1 MQITEVLTEGLHREF
16 RIVVGAK
23 DLDAKLTGRISE
35 MQPKIHLKGFRPGK
49 APVSH
54 LKKTFGKSLMG
65 EIVQAAIDE
74 SSEKAIRENELHPAV
89 RPRIDF
95 DNELEQILTGK
106 ADLSFTMKVDLMPDF
121 ELADLSKLEIERLIA
136 EATDADV
143 EEGLQRLADSQ
154 RVYTPRAEG
163 EAAAQGDSLTIDFA
177 GKIEGKP
184 FDGGSAENFDLVLG
198 SETFLKEF
206 EDQLIGAKAGEQR
219 KLSIRFPE
227 DYGGPDIAD
236 KDAEFEV
243 TVKAIRAPQP
253 LEIDNE
259 FAKRYGVDSL
269 SALKERVRETVKSR
283 FASASRTHLKR
294 RLLDALDKTHDFELP
309 PIMVKVEFDAIWRQV
324 EAELKRENKTAEDE
338 GKTEVEL
345 KAEYR
350 GIAER
355 RVRLGLVLSKIGQ
368 QNGLG
373 VTDEE
378 LDRAVAG
385 RARRFPGQEEKVFQ
399 YYRETPQALEEIR
412 APLFEDKVIDFVA
425 ELARV
430 HDRQVDRAT
439 LFMEPDDAAA
449 KWAAEEGKKD
459 RSEKRK
465 AKAEETSKPK
475 KKKGD

>member
-23 DLDAKLTGRISE
+23 DLDAKLTGRLSE
-35 MQPKIHLKGFRPGK
+35 MQSKIHLKGFRPGK
-49 APVSH
+49 APVAH

-74 SSEKAIRENELHPAV
+74 SAEKAIQEHELHPAV

-121 ELADLSKLEIERLIA
+121 ELADLGKLEIEKLVA
-136 EATDADV
+136 DVTDADV
-143 EEGLQRLADSQ
+143 DEALQRIADSE
-154 RVYTPRAEG
+154 RVYAPRAEG
-163 EAAAQGDSLTIDFA
+163 EAAQSGDSLTIDFKGSIDGA
-177 GKIEGKP
+177 P
-184 FDGGSAENFDLVLG
+184 FEGGSAENFDLVLG

-206 EDQLIGAKAGEQR
+206 EEQLIGTKAGQSK

-227 DYGGPDIAD
+227 DYGGPDIAN

-243 TVKAIRAPQP
+243 TVKFVRAPQP

-259 FAKRYGVDSL
+259 FAKRFGAESVA
-269 SALKERVRETVKSR
+269 ALKERVRDTVKAR
-283 FASASRTHLKR
+283 FNAASRVHLKR
-294 RLLDALDKTHDFELP
+294 RMLDALDAAHGFELP

-324 EAELKRENKTAEDE
+324 ENELKREGKTPEDE
-338 GKTEVEL
+338 GTTEEQL
-345 KAEYR
+345 RADYR

-378 LDRAVAG
+378 LERAVAM

-425 ELARV
+425 ELANV
-430 HDRQVDRAT
+430 HERKVDRET
-439 LFMEPDDAAA
+439 LFMEPDDAAEKLA
-449 KWAAEEGKKD
+449 DDHSGDKK
-459 RSEKRK
+459 SEKK
-465 AKAEETSKPK
+465 AKSEEKSKPK

>member
-23 DLDAKLTGRISE
+23 DLDAKLTGRIAE

-74 SSEKAIRENELHPAV
+74 SSEKAITEHELHPAV

-95 DNELEQILTGK
+95 DNELDQILTGK
-106 ADLSFTMKVDLMPDF
+106 ADLAFTMKVDLMPDF
-121 ELADLSKLEIERLIA
+121 ELADLGKLEIEKLVA
-136 EATDADV
+136 DVADADV
-143 EEGLQRLADSQ
+143 EESLQRLADSE
-154 RVYTPRAEG
+154 RVYAPRPEG
-163 EAAAQGDSLTIDFA
+163 EGAQLNDSLTIDFKGSIDGA
-177 GKIEGKP
+177 P

-206 EDQLIGAKAGEQR
+206 EDQLVGAKPGQQK
-219 KLSIRFPE
+219 KLSIRFPD
-227 DYGGPDIAD
+227 DYGGPDIAG

-243 TVKAIRAPQP
+243 TVKAVRAPQP
-253 LEIDNE
+253 LAVDNE
-259 FAKRYGVDSL
+259 FAKRFGAESL
-269 SALKERVRETVKSR
+269 GALKERVRESVKSR
-283 FASASRTHLKR
+283 FSAASRTHLKR
-294 RLLDALDKTHDFELP
+294 RLLDALDAAHDFELP

-324 EAELKRENKTAEDE
+324 ENELKRENKTPEDE
-338 GKTEVEL
+338 GTTEEKL
-345 KAEYR
+345 RADYR

-378 LDRAVAG
+378 LERAVAM

-425 ELARV
+425 ELANV
-430 HDRQVDRAT
+430 KDRQVDRAT
-439 LFMEPDDAAA
+439 LFMEPDDAAE
-449 KWAAEEGKKD
+449 KLAAGEKK
-459 RSEKRK
+459 SEKK
-465 AKAEETSKPK
+465 AKSEEKSKPK